1 MMVIVRR
8 MERAILNQAQ
18 AIGLPQSS
26 YQSLLEDR
34 NYGSPASFWSNAK
47 SQGLTTDQEM
57 EYARR
62 MYGDLWHYRGD

>member
-18 AIGLPQSS
+18 AIGDQSS
-26 YQSLLEDR
+26 FQSLTEDH

-47 SQGLTTDQEM
+47 DRGLTTDQEM